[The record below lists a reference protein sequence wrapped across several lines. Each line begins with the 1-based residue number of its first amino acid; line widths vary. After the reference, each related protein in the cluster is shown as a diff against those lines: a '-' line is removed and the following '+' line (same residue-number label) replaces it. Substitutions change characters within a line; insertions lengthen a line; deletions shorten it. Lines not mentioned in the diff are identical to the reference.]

1 MHYLIVTAC
10 LILSGCMCQTRTWKF
25 ANKIAR
31 NWTDTPS
38 PADGAFYLGVKPVSI
53 TGISMSFDD
62 LTPPLFSGF
71 NLSKPLLQALDD
83 AGYESPTPIQLEII
97 PLVMVGRDVVGQAQT
112 GTGKTAA
119 FALPLLARLDL
130 RRNHPQVLVLTP
142 TRELALQ
149 VAEAFNSYGA
159 HLKNLKTVAIF
170 GGQDYT
176 TQLAQL
182 KRGAQVVVGTPGR
195 VMDHIRRQ
203 SLQMENIVSLVLD
216 EADEMLNMGF
226 IDDVE
231 WVLTQLPEK
240 RQISLF
246 SATMPTSIRK
256 MAKKY
261 LTDPVEITI
270 KSQTATA
277 TTIHQRYL
285 ITDGFARKIEALGRI
300 LEIEPFNGVL
310 IFVRTKIQTVELAEK
325 LTSLGYACAPLCG
338 DIPQS
343 QRLRTV
349 EQLKS
354 GKLDILVA
362 TDVAARGLDVE
373 RISHVINFDIPFD
386 TEAYIHRT
394 GRTGRAGRKGEA
406 ILFIHPREKRM
417 LHAIETLTRQKIEA
431 MTVPSVRDINAR
443 RVQSF
448 KERITE
454 TLQKNDFAFFRGMI
468 DDYLLENKV
477 PAEELAAAL
486 AGIAQGNAPFFLVE
500 PPAEK
505 RAAKKDGKKE
515 FERTRTTDKPP
526 RAKGGKKRASSE
538 PEQGMERY
546 RLEIGLNHGV
556 KPGNIVGAIANEADI
571 SSEHMGRI
579 SIFDDYSTIDLPFGM
594 PGETLRLL
602 KKVRI
607 NERMLK
613 ISRLDAPRHAK
624 KNTEESHPQS
634 ANATPAETG
643 RARRRGQ
650 KKSTIQ
656 TAPQF

>member
-1 MHYLIVTAC
+1 
-10 LILSGCMCQTRTWKF
+10 
-25 ANKIAR
+25 
-31 NWTDTPS
+31 
-38 PADGAFYLGVKPVSI
+38 
-53 TGISMSFDD
+53 MSSAD
-62 LTPPLFSGF
+62 LTTPLFSDF
-71 NLSKPLLQALDD
+71 NLSQPLLQALDD
-83 AGYESPTPIQLEII
+83 SGYESPTPIQIEMI
-97 PLVMVGRDVVGQAQT
+97 PHVLAGRDVVGQAQT

-149 VAEAFNSYGA
+149 VSDAFQTYGA
-159 HLKNLKTVAIF
+159 HLKGLKTVAIF
-170 GGQDYT
+170 GGQDYAP
-176 TQLAQL
+176 QLTQL

-203 SLQMENIVSLVLD
+203 SLQMDNITSLVLD

-246 SATMPTSIRK
+246 SATMPASIRN

-261 LTDPVEITI
+261 LKDSVEITI
-270 KSQTATA
+270 KSRTATA

-285 ITDGFARKIEALGRI
+285 LTDGFARKIEALGRI
-300 LEIEPFNGVL
+300 LEVEAFNGVL

-325 LTSLGYACAPLCG
+325 LAALGYACAPLCG
-338 DIPQS
+338 DIPQN

-386 TEAYIHRT
+386 NEAYIHRI

-417 LHAIETLTRQKIEA
+417 LHAIETLTRQKIEP
-431 MTVPSVRDINAR
+431 MSVPTVKDINTR
-443 RVQSF
+443 RIQAF
-448 KERITE
+448 KERITD
-454 TLQKNDFAFFRGMI
+454 TLKKNDFTFFR
-468 DDYLLENKV
+468 DLLAGYMQETQI
-477 PAEELAAAL
+477 PALDLAAAL
-486 AGIAQGNAPFFLVE
+486 AGIAQGNAPFFLKE
-500 PPAEK
+500 TPAEK
-505 RAAKKDGKKE
+505 RLGKKE
-515 FERTRTTDKPP
+515 SERSKPYEKPARARTV
-526 RAKGGKKRASSE
+526 KKRPAGE

-546 RLEIGLNHGV
+546 RIEIGLTHGV
-556 KPGNIVGAIANEADI
+556 KPGNIVGAIANEAEI
-571 SSEHMGRI
+571 SSEHIGRI
-579 SIFDDYSTIDLPFGM
+579 SIFDDHSTIDLPYGM
-594 PGETLRLL
+594 PDDILRLL

-613 ISRLDAPRHAK
+613 ISRLDAPRHKHTDRPEGGGKPAK
-624 KNTEESHPQS
+624 DTLI
-634 ANATPAETG
+634 ETS
-643 RARRRGQ
+643 RTRRKGQ
-650 KKSTIQ
+650 KKS
-656 TAPQF
+656 AAPVSPQF

>member
-1 MHYLIVTAC
+1 
-10 LILSGCMCQTRTWKF
+10 
-25 ANKIAR
+25 
-31 NWTDTPS
+31 
-38 PADGAFYLGVKPVSI
+38 
-53 TGISMSFDD
+53 MSFDD
-62 LTPPLFSGF
+62 LSTPLFSEF
-71 NLSKPLLQALDD
+71 KLCKPLLQALDD
-83 AGYESPTPIQLEII
+83 AGYESPTPIQLEMI
-97 PLVMVGRDVVGQAQT
+97 PHVMAGRDVVGQAQT

-130 RRNHPQVLVLTP
+130 KRNHPQVLVLTP

-176 TQLAQL
+176 TQLTQL

-203 SLQMENIVSLVLD
+203 SLQMDNITSLVLD

-231 WVLTQLPEK
+231 WVLTQLPQK

-246 SATMPTSIRK
+246 SATMPASIRK

-261 LTDPVEITI
+261 LKEPVEITI

-285 ITDGFARKIEALGRI
+285 ITDGFARKIEGLARI
-300 LEIEPFNGVL
+300 LEMETFNGVL

-325 LTSLGYACAPLCG
+325 LTSLGYSCAPLCG
-338 DIPQS
+338 DIPQN

-362 TDVAARGLDVE
+362 TDVAARGLDVD

-386 TEAYIHRT
+386 NEAYIHRI

-431 MTVPSVRDINAR
+431 MAVPSVRDINAR

-454 TLQKNDFAFFRGMI
+454 TLQKNDLAFFRGMVT
-468 DDYLLENKV
+468 DYLRENNV
-477 PAEELAAAL
+477 PAEDLAAAL
-486 AGIAQGNAPFFLVE
+486 AGMAQGNTPFFLVE

-505 RAAKKDGKKE
+505 RAGKKE
-515 FERTRTTDKPP
+515 TRQTKTPDRPNREFT
-526 RAKGGKKRASSE
+526 RAKTGKKRESTE
-538 PEQGMERY
+538 PEQGMDRY
-546 RLEIGLNHGV
+546 RIEVGLNHGV

-571 SSEHMGRI
+571 GSEHMGRI
-579 SIFDDYSTIDLPFGM
+579 SIFDDYSTIDLPYGM
-594 PGETLRLL
+594 PGDILRLL

-613 ISRLDAPRHAK
+613 ISRVDAPRHTQ
-624 KNTEESHPQS
+624 KNVDKGHPQS
-634 ANATPAETG
+634 ANGAPAENT
-643 RARRRGQ
+643 RTRRRGQ
-650 KKSTIQ
+650 KKNNIQ
-656 TAPQF
+656 TASQF